1 MLIKETGAVLDEAR
15 RRKKAKKEEFV
26 AAAAS
31 GNVEE
36 ALAAAKAW
44 REALEIEG
52 AVFDLYREITEI
64 R

>member
-15 RRKKAKKEEFV
+15 RRKEEEKEKFV

-44 REALEIEG
+44 REASELTR
-52 AVFDLYREITEI
+52 AVYDLYREITEL